1 MFVVKKKNKKT
12 FKSRNIT
19 DDILTYN
26 DSNITELNNI
36 ISQNETENKCLDRNL
51 KECHLLAPKQ
61 GTILTFM

>member
-12 FKSRNIT
+12 IKSRNIT

-36 ISQNETENKCLDRNL
+36 ITQNETENKMFGQKVERISS
-51 KECHLLAPKQ
+51 A
-61 GTILTFM
+61 GS